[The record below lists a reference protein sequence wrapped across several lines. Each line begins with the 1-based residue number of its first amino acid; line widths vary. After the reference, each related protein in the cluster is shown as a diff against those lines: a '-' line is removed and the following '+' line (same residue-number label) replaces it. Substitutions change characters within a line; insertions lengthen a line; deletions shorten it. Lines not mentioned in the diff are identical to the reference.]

1 MQHTVQIDQQKS
13 MERGLTAT
21 QAITFDFITKAP
33 LWATVTTIDWV
44 AWWRFDVSKM
54 PKQLPM
60 VSDKKNTFN
69 VIIIQLLK
77 LELLERLVIGGRD
90 AYFKITEKWKTR
102 NCVSFGGWIE
112 STHHWNKSM
121 VHWIESTQGWNKS
134 IVKKNDSAW
143 KAESSTI
150 EINQP
155 AISYNTNNNNLIST
169 NKSNIDSSK
178 VIISNETEK
187 EILTN
192 ENKKNIEKYLKHYR
206 ETLEKFWLV
215 YVWKRV
221 KGEKGEV
228 LTDAVAMSNIMRD
241 EPIQAIM
248 ANMKRTVE
256 NFIESILTEA
266 IKDKY
271 YITRITSVRGF
282 REVRGEVFNKTA
294 WKNYSKPLSSMIA
307 I

>member
-54 PKQLPM
+54 PKQLPL
-60 VSDKKNTFN
+60 VSDKKNTFQ
-69 VIIIQLLK
+69 IIIQWLLK
-77 LELLERLVIGGRD
+77 LWVLERLVIWGRD
-90 AYFKITEKWKTR
+90 SYWKITEKWKTR
-102 NCVSFGGWIE
+102 NSVNFQGGIE
-112 STHHWNKSM
+112 STHNGSQSIVDGSK
-121 VHWIESTQGWNKS
+121 STQGGIKS
-134 IVKKNDSAW
+134 IVKNDSIGE
-143 KAESSTI
+143 KPKDGTMDLD
-150 EINQP
+150 P
-155 AISYNTNNNNLIST
+155 LAISYNTNTNNLIST

-178 VIISNETEK
+178 VDISNETEK

-215 YVWKRV
+215 YVWKRI

-228 LTDAVAMSNIMRD
+228 LTDSVAMSNIMRD
-241 EPIQAIM
+241 EPIKAIM
-248 ANMKRTVE
+248 ENMKRTIE
-256 NFIESILTEA
+256 SFIESILQEA

-271 YITRITSVRGF
+271 YVTRITSVRGF

>member
-1 MQHTVQIDQQKS
+1 MQHTLQIDQQKS

-21 QAITFDFITKAP
+21 QAIVFDFITKAP
-33 LWATVTTIDWV
+33 LWANVTTIDWV
-44 AWWRFDVSKM
+44 ARWRFDVSKM
-54 PKQLPM
+54 PKQLPL
-60 VSDKKNTFN
+60 VSDKKNTFQ
-69 VIIIQLLK
+69 IIIQWLLK
-77 LELLERLVIGGRD
+77 LWILERLVIWGRD
-90 AYFKITEKWKTR
+90 SYWKITEKWKTR
-102 NCVSFGGWIE
+102 NSVNFQGGIE
-112 STHHWNKSM
+112 STNSGLQST
-121 VHWIESTQGWNKS
+121 VDGSESTQGGIKS

-143 KAESSTI
+143 KAQTSTMDLD
-150 EINQP
+150 P
-155 AISYNTNNNNLIST
+155 LAISYNNNTNNLISS

-178 VIISNETEK
+178 VDISKETEK
-187 EILTN
+187 EILTK
-192 ENKKNIEKYLKHYR
+192 ENKDKITLYLKHYR

-215 YVWKRV
+215 YVGKRI
-221 KGEKGEV
+221 KGEGGET

-248 ANMKRTVE
+248 ANMKRTME

-271 YITRITSVRGF
+271 YVTRITSVRGF